1 MDKTNMHHGRSLIPT
16 ARNKR
21 TRAPSTAAPAF
32 QRAEPRPPSIAREV
46 RRQGTRAS
54 AFPLRERGF
63 RERRPPLARDVTEA
77 VGHVPF
83 VRLNRMGEVCER
95 HDLFLKLESC
105 NPGGS
110 IKEKNAVYLIKEA
123 EARGLLRRSGTI
135 VESSSGNF
143 GIGLAMVGA
152 ARGYRVIIVVDVKTA
167 PPMRRILE
175 AYGAELV
182 DVPLSAMDAHGSMQV
197 ARMRKAAELA
207 GEIPGAWY
215 PCQHLNPLNPEAHAL
230 YTAPEI
236 EEAFSGPPDVIVLG
250 ISTAG
255 QLAGVAKFFQRWDA
269 GVKLVGVDV
278 AGSAILGTPRHPYKM
293 TGLGLSFVPP
303 NFTPVVLDA
312 AYSIS
317 DQMAFSVCH
326 ALAKKEGLLLG
337 ASTGAIVAA
346 GLAYAAPFVRRQEV
360 VIINPDR
367 GDRYLETVYNREW
380 LAAQGIEILEDDA
393 LMAAIRRLEPVSRE
407 KMMENAQHERA

>member
-1 MDKTNMHHGRSLIPT
+1 VS
-16 ARNKR
+16 
-21 TRAPSTAAPAF
+21 
-32 QRAEPRPPSIAREV
+32 
-46 RRQGTRAS
+46 
-54 AFPLRERGF
+54 
-63 RERRPPLARDVTEA
+63 EA

-83 VRLNRMGEVCER
+83 VRLNRLGEVCER

-110 IKEKNAVYLIKEA
+110 IKEKNAAYLIKEA
-123 EARGLLRRSGTI
+123 EARGLLRRGGTI

-152 ARGYRVIIVVDVKTA
+152 ARGYRVIIVVDAKTA
-167 PPMRRILE
+167 PPMRRMLE
-175 AYGAELV
+175 AYGAELM
-182 DVPLSAMDAHGSMQV
+182 DVPPSAMDAHGSMQV

-255 QLAGVAKFFQRWDA
+255 QLAGVAKFFQRWYA

-312 AYSIS
+312 AYSIP
-317 DQMAFSVCH
+317 DPMAFSVCH
-326 ALAKKEGLLLG
+326 ALARKEGLLLG

-346 GLAYAAPFVRRQEV
+346 ALAYAAPLVLRQQV

-380 LAAQGIEILEDDA
+380 LAAQGIEILEEDA

-407 KMMENAQHERA
+407 RMMENAQHEQA